1 MRWKPSW
8 SRRRAKRWSEVVG
21 SVILL
26 IMSGGGQEKRIKDL
40 LDMELRVKT
49 ELDTMKSEF
58 NQKILTEMGQSG
70 TGESSEV
77 VKCGENLYDL
87 ME

>member
-1 MRWKPSW
+1 M
-8 SRRRAKRWSEVVG
+8 VG